1 MKCLLKYS
9 LLFLLSVVYV
19 GSRTEQ
25 GERAFA
31 EAEEVEHVSD
41 ESRSSSQE
49 LVLLTTLNANALPVN
64 TVHEVS
70 HTFSV
75 FRYLPRNNFAVAIEG
90 YQSTFPVRFK
100 DVKNDYLDVS
110 ALKQEMR
117 YYVYALREIIV

>member
-9 LLFLLSVVYV
+9 LLFLLFVVYV

>member
-9 LLFLLSVVYV
+9 LLLLLSVVYV

-25 GERAFA
+25 GERDFA
-31 EAEEVEHVSD
+31 EAKEVEHVSD

-49 LVLLTTLNANALPVN
+49 LVLLTMLNANALPVN

-75 FRYLPRNNFAVAIEG
+75 FRYLPRNNFTVAIEG

-100 DVKNDYLDVS
+100 DVKKDYLDVS
-110 ALKQEMR
+110 ALKQETR
-117 YYVYALREIIV
+117 YYVYVLRKIIV

>member
-75 FRYLPRNNFAVAIEG
+75 FRYLPRNNFTVAIEG

>member
-9 LLFLLSVVYV
+9 LLFLLFFVYV